1 MADDMGNRSE
11 GSGRGFASLT
21 EEKRREIASKGGRS
35 QGKETNPGNF
45 ANNPARA
52 AEAGRKGGQASHG
65 SEE

>member
-1 MADDMGNRSE
+1 MMDSAERE

-21 EEKRREIASKGGRS
+21 QEERRQVAAKGGRS

-52 AEAGRKGGQASHG
+52 AEAGRKGGQASH
-65 SEE
+65 SNDE